1 MSYVQ
6 MNHSGDPAQISAENS
21 TAMLSPNLSPH
32 EVYRLRQLLQA
43 SPNQLM
49 ALAAAASSE
58 SKDTDADSEYS
69 EFPETTHAWAVFA
82 DKTNRKATKTDRIV
96 GTAIIFFQLFTYGL
110 FVVEAIED
118 YQSGTVPILTTH
130 DQCLASGQ
138 QPNEE
143 ILQCEADVTNHFDA
157 CVAFFM
163 LRYERISDCLCIIR
177 GAFDFRFVSDG

>member
-1 MSYVQ
+1 MNPPPSGISPYLP
-6 MNHSGDPAQISAENS
+6 MNHHTDGSAQGSADHS
-21 TAMLSPNLSPH
+21 TAMLSPTLSPH

-49 ALAAAASSE
+49 ALAAAASSDTN
-58 SKDTDADSEYS
+58 DTDADSEYS

-82 DKTNRKATKTDRIV
+82 DKTNRKATKMDRIV
-96 GTAIIFFQLFTYGL
+96 GTSIIFFQLFTYGL
-110 FVVEAIED
+110 FVVEAVED

-130 DQCLASGQ
+130 DQCSASGQ
-138 QPNEE
+138 QPNED

-163 LRYERISDCLCIIR
+163 LRYERINNCWL
-177 GAFDFRFVSDG
+177 